1 MNWTKS
7 VANHTN
13 AEKVMQLWEL
23 WLHTHTHTHTHQ
35 YHGFLSL
42 VFTVGQ
48 NACGSR
54 LGVVNPIILRNQRV
68 EPAVHQCL
76 LREEMNKKRGESCQ
90 TKKGQPKLLEPKN
103 GDTT

>member
-1 MNWTKS
+1 LNKKRRES
-7 VANHTN
+7 YQRRKGN
-13 AEKVMQLWEL
+13 ATLSIMI
-23 WLHTHTHTHTHQ
+23 THTHTPIPWF
-35 YHGFLSL
+35 FLSL

-76 LREEMNKKRGESCQ
+76 LREEINKKHGESYQ
-90 TKKGQPKLLEPKN
+90 RKKGKPKLLKPKN